1 MGWIRDKLGATTR
14 ERGNHAEQV
23 AADHLKRNGYRI
35 VRRNFSCKLGEID
48 IVAQHEGDL
57 VFVEVRSRSEHASAN
72 PIYTINRAKQEKI
85 IRAATV
91 YLCRH
96 FTRHPPMRFDVVIVT
111 MTDPPAVEVIR
122 DAFWAS

>member
-1 MGWIRDKLGATTR
+1 MGWIRDKLGSTTR
-14 ERGNHAEQV
+14 ERGSHAEQV

-35 VRRNFSCKLGEID
+35 IRRNFSCKLGEID

-57 VFVEVRSRSEHASAN
+57 VFVEVRSRAERTSAN
-72 PIYTINRAKQEKI
+72 PIYTINRVKQERI

-91 YLCRH
+91 YLSRH

-111 MTDPPAVEVIR
+111 MTDPPIVEVIR